1 MGSEDISVVRI
12 TGPKPLKSRNRKKDV
27 TERAWMNDENGFGH

>member
-12 TGPKPLKSRNRKKDV
+12 TGPKPLKSRNRKEDV
-27 TERAWMNDENGFGH
+27 TERARMNDENGFGH